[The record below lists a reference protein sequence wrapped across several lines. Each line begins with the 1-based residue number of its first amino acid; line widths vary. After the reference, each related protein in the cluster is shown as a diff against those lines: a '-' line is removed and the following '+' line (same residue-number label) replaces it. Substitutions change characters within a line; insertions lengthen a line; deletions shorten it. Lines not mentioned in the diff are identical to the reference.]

1 MVQGRLP
8 LNVMRIHTLCDNV
21 LTNGDGCEA
30 MKVKLPASVIKGLK
44 IGLQLERKGL
54 GGRGLVDETI
64 QMARTGVRTGKWD
77 EWKIVKASNWFARH
91 VADRRRMKNPQLWD
105 KAPRYSPAYVAWALW
120 GDDGKGAGKKW
131 IDKKAKELRARGV
144 KPSPRKNPA
153 VSPKTPYLFDL
164 DPHELVFTESRRSKK
179 LSRVR
184 DVDTS
189 LPIVVTKIRGKY
201 HILDG
206 HHRTIRA
213 EQENRLVRAV
223 VIPPSSY
230 RSFKKAGIHQADMFR
245 AFARELIEQ
254 RKASPR
260 KNTPTSVT
268 DFAREIRQ
276 YYGIEFW
283 LRPSTD
289 NIVKLDSIV
298 VPKAARKRGTGTDAM
313 FDLIRFAD
321 KNDLILALTPSKDF
335 GATSVAR
342 LKRFY
347 SQFGFVSNK
356 GRNKDYR
363 TRETMIRYP
372 KARANPPRT
381 QPYKYG
387 VPAKYLKGLPDK
399 VARARAKEIIMRREA
414 GVKTSKPLP
423 GDKIAQSKGMKGS
436 KWTRMY
442 KQKYGAI
449 AGKNRAAIARET
461 GISPSIINEVYKR
474 GVGASRTSGHRPG
487 ATDSSWALA
496 RTHAF
501 VMKVLHGKGSINQ
514 DPDLARKVKAA
525 RRNPGRRKRKMS
537 VQFYDI
543 KKRKKVSISDNEISK
558 RPIRTKN
565 GTRYQLVGNTNDGR
579 QVFRFVSKDDYQ
591 SADYPVIR

>member
-1 MVQGRLP
+1 
-8 LNVMRIHTLCDNV
+8 
-21 LTNGDGCEA
+21 

-120 GDDGKGAGKKW
+120 GDDGKGAGRRW
-131 IDKKAKELRARGV
+131 IDKKAKELKAKGV
-144 KPSPRKNPA
+144 KASPRKNPSREYSSMPLLKGSDGQPLRLYKGTSYTGVLTPDA
-153 VSPKTPYLFDL
+153 RSANDMLSGEYGIYLTPRRGYAQTWARSTGGRLREFTARARNPLFVEGKYEISPRDLTRQDINRLLRQGYDAIVVTDSNIDRASEVILFDSDQITESPRYNPPVSPKTPYLFDL
-164 DPHELVFTESRRSKK
+164 DPHKLVFTESRRSKK

-184 DVDTS
+184 EVDTS

-260 KNTPTSVT
+260 
-268 DFAREIRQ
+268 Q
-276 YYGIEFW
+276 
-283 LRPSTD
+283 
-289 NIVKLDSIV
+289 
-298 VPKAARKRGTGTDAM
+298 
-313 FDLIRFAD
+313 
-321 KNDLILALTPSKDF
+321 
-335 GATSVAR
+335 
-342 LKRFY
+342 
-347 SQFGFVSNK
+347 
-356 GRNKDYR
+356 
-363 TRETMIRYP
+363 
-372 KARANPPRT
+372 NPPRT

-399 VARARAKEIIMRREA
+399 VARARAQEIIMRREA

-442 KQKYGAI
+442 KQKYGAN